1 MWGWLKIN
9 LGISGT
15 EQMRQKSQIPQMEL
29 KSILG
34 SNVCLSTNR
43 ELIRGFIWNSSNS
56 ASLVSKVEPALPDWR
71 FVQLVFLFE
80 TLNERASFLCLS
92 LDCPNAYLEQ
102 EAFHV
107 WRWAKEIENYKDEKP
122 SFIRSVKPY
131 TLTPSAFNNTLTKSV
146 CSRDGGKVFLVQ
158 QGH

>member
-9 LGISGT
+9 LELVSGT

-56 ASLVSKVEPALPDWR
+56 AALVSKVGPALPDWR

-80 TLNERASFLCLS
+80 TLSKLDCDLNGERASFLCLS

-107 WRWAKEIENYKDEKP
+107 
-122 SFIRSVKPY
+122 
-131 TLTPSAFNNTLTKSV
+131 
-146 CSRDGGKVFLVQ
+146 
-158 QGH
+158 

>member
-1 MWGWLKIN
+1 MWGWFKKTLTFFLFLNIFPITFMIVSWGERAIMWGWLKIN
-9 LGISGT
+9 LGLVSGA

-80 TLNERASFLCLS
+80 TLSKLDCDLNGERASFLCLS

-107 WRWAKEIENYKDEKP
+107 WQWAKEIENY
-122 SFIRSVKPY
+122 
-131 TLTPSAFNNTLTKSV
+131 
-146 CSRDGGKVFLVQ
+146 
-158 QGH
+158 